1 MLARPM
7 SRAVD
12 ESWSTWRAGVT
23 GVNGG
28 ERLLGVARLVRWS
41 ETHPPEE
48 ADLRARLQA
57 EGLEPYRWSN
67 GPHAFYAEHRHT
79 YHKVLYV
86 VRGSIAFTL
95 TDRGQTLALQPG
107 DRLELPPYTNHT
119 AQVGP
124 EGVVCLEAPR
134 Q

>member
-1 MLARPM
+1 MAVNRGDRSVDAAR
-7 SRAVD
+7 V
-12 ESWSTWRAGVT
+12 
-23 GVNGG
+23 
-28 ERLLGVARLVRWS
+28 VRWT
-41 ETHPPEE
+41 EPRPPEE
-48 ADLRARLQA
+48 AELRARMQA

-79 YHKVLYV
+79 YLKVLYV

-95 TDRGQTLALQPG
+95 TDLGQTIALQPG

-124 EGVVCLEAPR
+124 DGVVCLEAPR